1 MSKPCIKCGK
11 KLGFNWNEDR
21 FFPQRDSKSSRKEID
36 ATCTAYRNTENQTA
50 DITCSNQ
57 LASAMDSKD
66 RVCSACAQA
75 HILEHH
81 LIAFID
87 DQRETHTGFLGK
99 RKFKKLM
106 EDVPFCFS
114 EITPT
119 WDPDVTGNET
129 FGQLYDKMTE
139 KIQNTERKCPWCK
152 KYFKRLQMV
161 KMGLKI
167 IYDPTVGILECSNC
181 AEIRSRLTS
190 ERLRSLMDE
199 YWELKSRDGSDSQE
213 LRNAR
218 SALNNARSAKNVSTA
233 RNIVGHFMSGY
244 NTDLSRSDLTSYASN
259 EADARYEALSAEE
272 QALSAEA
279 QEIAEYESERKQDL
293 PREIETEQ
301 LVLAHQHFGAPS
313 LLLKKKPRRKAP
325 KKKAPKKK
333 ASSERDW
340 KWKTPDQKAEEA
352 KKKAQKRKAPPSSG
366 GEDPIKALKLRF
378 AKGEI
383 TKEEFLEM
391 KSMLE

>member
-1 MSKPCIKCGK
+1 
-11 KLGFNWNEDR
+11 
-21 FFPQRDSKSSRKEID
+21 
-36 ATCTAYRNTENQTA
+36 
-50 DITCSNQ
+50 
-57 LASAMDSKD
+57 MDSKD
-66 RVCSACAQA
+66 QVCATCAQA

-81 LIAFID
+81 LVAFID
-87 DQRETHTGFLGK
+87 QQRETPPVVDDK
-99 RKFKKLM
+99 RKFKKFM
-106 EDVPFCFS
+106 EEVPLCFS

-152 KYFKRLQMV
+152 KHFKRLQMV

-167 IYDPTVGILECSNC
+167 IYDPSVGILECSNC

-199 YWELKSRDGSDSQE
+199 YSELKSRDGSDSQE

-259 EADARYEALSAEE
+259 EADARYEALRAEE
-272 QALSAEA
+272 QALSEEA
-279 QEIAEYESERKQDL
+279 LQIKNIESKRKQDL
-293 PREIETEQ
+293 PREIEVEQ
-301 LVLAHQHFGAPS
+301 LRIG
-313 LLLKKKPRRKAP
+313 
-325 KKKAPKKK
+325 
-333 ASSERDW
+333 
-340 KWKTPDQKAEEA
+340 
-352 KKKAQKRKAPPSSG
+352 
-366 GEDPIKALKLRF
+366 
-378 AKGEI
+378 
-383 TKEEFLEM
+383 
-391 KSMLE
+391 

>member
-1 MSKPCIKCGK
+1 
-11 KLGFNWNEDR
+11 
-21 FFPQRDSKSSRKEID
+21 
-36 ATCTAYRNTENQTA
+36 
-50 DITCSNQ
+50 
-57 LASAMDSKD
+57 
-66 RVCSACAQA
+66 
-75 HILEHH
+75 
-81 LIAFID
+81 
-87 DQRETHTGFLGK
+87 
-99 RKFKKLM
+99 M
-106 EDVPFCFS
+106 EDVPLCFS
-114 EITPT
+114 EINHLAHALQKERY
-119 WDPDVTGNET
+119 DAAT
-129 FGQLYDKMTE
+129 FGQLYDNMTE

-190 ERLRSLMDE
+190 ERLRSLMGE
-199 YWELKSRDGSDSQE
+199 YSRLKSRDGSDSQE

-259 EADARYEALSAEE
+259 EADARYEALRAEE
-272 QALSAEA
+272 QAISAEA
-279 QEIAEYESERKQDL
+279 QQIAEYESQRKQDL
-293 PREIETEQ
+293 PEEIDSER

-352 KKKAQKRKAPPSSG
+352 KKKTQKRKAPPSSG

>member
-11 KLGFNWNEDR
+11 KLGF
-21 FFPQRDSKSSRKEID
+21 RDSKSSRKEID

-57 LASAMDSKD
+57 LASGMDSKD

-106 EDVPFCFS
+106 EDVPLCFS

-161 KMGLKI
+161 EMELKF
-167 IYDPTVGILECSNC
+167 YPVPGGLECSNC

-199 YWELKSRDGSDSQE
+199 YSELKSRDGSDSQE

-293 PREIETEQ
+293 PREIETEH

-333 ASSERDW
+333 ASSEMDW

-366 GEDPIKALKLRF
+366 GEDPMKALKLRF

-383 TKEEFLEM
+383 TKKQFLEM
-391 KSMLE
+391 KSLLE

>member
-11 KLGFNWNEDR
+11 KLGF
-21 FFPQRDSKSSRKEID
+21 RDSKSSRKKID
-36 ATCTAYRNTENQTA
+36 ATCTAYRNREDLTA
-50 DITCSNQ
+50 DITCWGQ
-57 LASAMDSKD
+57 LTSDMDSKD
-66 RVCSACAQA
+66 RACSACVQA
-75 HILEHH
+75 HILEYHV
-81 LIAFID
+81 IAFID
-87 DQRETHTGFLGK
+87 DQRATHTGFLGK
-99 RKFKKLM
+99 RKFKKFM
-106 EDVPFCFS
+106 EDVPLCFS

-119 WDPDVTGNET
+119 WDLDVTGNET

-139 KIQNTERKCPWCK
+139 KIQNIERGCPWCK

-161 KMGLKI
+161 KIELNVL
-167 IYDPTVGILECSNC
+167 TVPGGLECSNC

-190 ERLRSLMDE
+190 ERLRSLMGE
-199 YWELKSRDGSDSQE
+199 YSRLKSRDGSDSQE

-233 RNIVGHFMSGY
+233 RNIVGNFMSGY
-244 NTDLSRSDLTSYASN
+244 NTDLSRSDLTSFASN
-259 EADARYEALSAEE
+259 EADARYEALRAEE

-279 QEIAEYESERKQDL
+279 QQIAEYESQRKQDL
-293 PREIETEQ
+293 PREIETEH

-366 GEDPIKALKLRF
+366 GEDPMKALKLRF

-383 TKEEFLEM
+383 TKKQFLEM
-391 KSMLE
+391 KSLLE